1 MTTDNNFH
9 IQISLLNTQSFFK
22 VVFYFQS
29 ISGFSLN
36 HASAQNKECML
47 IYGDFTEVSSAHTV
61 QRLKNWK
68 CEVTSLIS
76 EKWETTSTVIVSI
89 IDSQRNRQI
98 IRLECEEMGKKDKE
112 QIIFSL
118 HTTPAFWSNVVSLTI
133 GFQYVILF
141 NVTIHWHRRSIF
153 SPLYLPLGGY
163 IKVCRCI

>member
-1 MTTDNNFH
+1 MTTDNNF
-9 IQISLLNTQSFFK
+9 QIRISVLNRQPFFK

-36 HASAQNKECML
+36 HTSAQNKECML

-61 QRLKNWK
+61 LRLKNWK

-76 EKWETTSTVIVSI
+76 EKWETTSTVSI
-89 IDSQRNRQI
+89 IDSQRNRQV
-98 IRLECEEMGKKDKE
+98 IRLGCEEMGKKDKG

-133 GFQYVILF
+133 GFQ
-141 NVTIHWHRRSIF
+141 
-153 SPLYLPLGGY
+153 
-163 IKVCRCI
+163 